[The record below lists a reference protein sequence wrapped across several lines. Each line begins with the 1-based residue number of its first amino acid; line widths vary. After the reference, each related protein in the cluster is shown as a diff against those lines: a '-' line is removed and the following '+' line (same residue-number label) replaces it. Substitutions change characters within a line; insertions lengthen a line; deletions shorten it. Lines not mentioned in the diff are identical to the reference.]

1 MVDVDQNR
9 INSLSER
16 IVKETNA
23 AFSCL
28 NLYLG
33 HKLNLFKA
41 ISEAAGG
48 SVTPSE
54 LAKITGC
61 SERYLREWLE
71 SMAVGKYLE
80 YDSKTGRFILPAEH
94 AVVFLEQDNL
104 SYTIPF
110 VCYVPSFASI
120 IDKLIEAFRSGGGV
134 PFEAYGRDIVEAI
147 GVGNRPMFVNW
158 YVEKWMP
165 AIPDIERRLRQQGG
179 LVADIGC
186 GTGWSSIAIAQGF
199 PKIRRIDA
207 IDVDPASIEVARQ
220 NANKAG
226 VSEKI
231 AFYLSPIE
239 EFYIKNDAEKKY
251 DLVTAFECIHDMPY
265 PVKALEKMHEIVAPG
280 GAVLVA
286 DELVGETVEENKD
299 SILGQLYYNFSVLH
313 CLPQAMVYPDS
324 AATGAVMPASKLE
337 GYAKKAGFSRVDV
350 LPIDNPLWRFYRLTP

>member
-1 MVDVDQNR
+1 MVDIDQNR

-16 IVKETNA
+16 IMKETNA

-41 ISEAAGG
+41 ISEAPGR
-48 SVTPSE
+48 SVTPTE

-61 SERYLREWLE
+61 SERYIKEWLE

-80 YDSKTGRFILPAEH
+80 YDSKTGRFILPYEH

-110 VCYVPSFASI
+110 VYYVPSFASI
-120 IDKLIEAFRSGGGV
+120 IDKLIEAFRSGDGV
-134 PFEAYGRDIVEAI
+134 PFEAYGKDIVEAI
-147 GVGNRPMFVNW
+147 GLGNRPMFVNW

-165 AIPDIERRLRQQGG
+165 AMPDIERRLKQQGG
-179 LVADIGC
+179 HVADIGC

-199 PKIRRIDA
+199 PNIRIDA
-207 IDVDPASIEVARQ
+207 IDVDPASIEEARR

-226 VSEKI
+226 VSEQI
-231 AFYLSPIE
+231 AFYLSSIE
-239 EFYIKNDAEKKY
+239 DFNAKIEVEKKY

-265 PVKALEKMHEIVAPG
+265 PIKALERMREMVALD

-286 DELVGETVEENKD
+286 DELVGETVEENNG
-299 SILGQLYYNFSVLH
+299 SFLGHLYYNFSVLH
-313 CLPQAMVYPDS
+313 CLPQAMVYQDS

-350 LPIDNPLWRFYRLTP
+350 LPIDNPLWRFYRLFP

>member
-9 INSLSER
+9 IDSLSER
-16 IVKETNA
+16 IMKETNA

-41 ISEAAGG
+41 ISEATGS
-48 SVTPSE
+48 SVTPTE
-54 LAKITGC
+54 LAKITSC
-61 SERYLREWLE
+61 SERYIREWLE

-80 YDSKTGRFILPAEH
+80 YDSKTGRFVLPDEH
-94 AVVFLEQDNL
+94 AVVFLRQEDL

-134 PFEAYGRDIVEAI
+134 PFEAYGKDIVEAI

-165 AIPDIERRLRQQGG
+165 AMPDIERRLKQQGG
-179 LVADIGC
+179 RVADIGC
-186 GTGWSSIAIAQGF
+186 GIGWSSIAIAQGF
-199 PKIRRIDA
+199 PNIRIDA
-207 IDVDPASIEVARQ
+207 IDVDPTSIEEARR

-226 VSEKI
+226 VSEQI

-239 EFYIKNDAEKKY
+239 DFRVSNEVEKKY

-265 PVKALEKMHEIVAPG
+265 PVKALERMHEMVALD

-286 DELVGETVEENKD
+286 DELVGETVEENNG
-299 SILGQLYYNFSVLH
+299 SFLGQLYYNFSVLH

-337 GYAKKAGFSRVDV
+337 GYAKKAGFSRVDI
-350 LPIDNPLWRFYRLTP
+350 LPIDNPLWRFYRLSP